1 MIGIAVLG
9 TGVLSLLA
17 GYRRARMFSFLHPG
31 HDVGNTGYQLYRS
44 LIAIGSGGLNGVGL
58 GAGRAKWFF
67 LPNAHTDFIFAII
80 GEELGFIGCLLVL
93 GLFVGLGSR
102 RVAHRASRTRS
113 LRHAHRHRRD
123 RVDRRSGR
131 DQPRRGGRGAPGLRR
146 PVAVPL
152 GRRNL
157 TRHHDVRR
165 RCRREHR
172 APNGPDAGPDALADA
187 EAAGTR
193 PRIVSSPVFALLTGG
208 GTGGHT
214 YPAIAVAQELERRG
228 HAVRFVGAKRGIEGR
243 VVPAAGFEIDL
254 LPGRGLQRRLTIQNV
269 AALWDAASAV
279 VRAIGIVR
287 RYRPRVVVGF
297 GGYASFPCVLA
308 ARLLRVPVVVH
319 EQDAAPGL
327 ANRLGVRLGARPA
340 VSLPDT
346 PLPNATLTG
355 NPVRAAFAHLD
366 RPAPP
371 AEDPALVAIFGGA
384 QGARTIN
391 RAALGCYDAWRART
405 DLAVHHVCGP
415 RNLETCS
422 AELAAAR
429 RSGDTL
435 QYELVGYEERMD
447 VVYRRAALAVCR
459 SGAGTIA
466 ELTAVGLPAVLVPL
480 PGAPSDHQTR
490 NAQTLERAG
499 AAVLLRDDECDPAR
513 LDTVVSELLG
523 ATDRLERMGA
533 AARGMGRRDAAERL
547 ADLVE
552 EHARAA

>member
-1 MIGIAVLG
+1 V
-9 TGVLSLLA
+9 S
-17 GYRRARMFSFLHPG
+17 
-31 HDVGNTGYQLYRS
+31 
-44 LIAIGSGGLNGVGL
+44 
-58 GAGRAKWFF
+58 
-67 LPNAHTDFIFAII
+67 
-80 GEELGFIGCLLVL
+80 
-93 GLFVGLGSR
+93 
-102 RVAHRASRTRS
+102 
-113 LRHAHRHRRD
+113 
-123 RVDRRSGR
+123 
-131 DQPRRGGRGAPGLRR
+131 AP
-146 PVAVPL
+146 VY
-152 GRRNL
+152 
-157 TRHHDVRR
+157 
-165 RCRREHR
+165 
-172 APNGPDAGPDALADA
+172 
-187 EAAGTR
+187 
-193 PRIVSSPVFALLTGG
+193 ALLTGG

-228 HAVRFVGAKRGIEGR
+228 HAVRFVGGKRGIEGR

-254 LPGRGLQRRLTIQNV
+254 LPGRGLQRRVTMQNV
-269 AALWDAASAV
+269 AALWGAASAF

-287 RYRPRVVVGF
+287 RHRPRVVVGF

-308 ARLLRVPVVVH
+308 ARVLRVPVVVH

-327 ANRLGVRLGARPA
+327 ANRWGVRLGARPA

-366 RPAPP
+366 RAAPV
-371 AEDPALVAIFGGA
+371 AGAPALVAVFGGA

-415 RNLETCS
+415 RNLERCS

-429 RSGDTL
+429 RRGDAL

-447 VVYRRAALAVCR
+447 AVYQRAALAVCR

-499 AAVLLRDDECDPAR
+499 AAVLLRDDECNPAR

-523 ATDRLERMGA
+523 ATDRLARMSA
-533 AARGMGRRDAAERL
+533 AARGLGRRDAAERL